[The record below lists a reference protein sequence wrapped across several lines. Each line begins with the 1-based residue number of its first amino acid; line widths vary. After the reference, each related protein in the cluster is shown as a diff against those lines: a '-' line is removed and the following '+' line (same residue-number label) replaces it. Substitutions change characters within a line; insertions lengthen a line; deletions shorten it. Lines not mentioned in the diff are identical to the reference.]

1 MRGLLILALVLSAVP
16 LGGCVTREFSN
27 FPGEVGEQIGMLGLL
42 DVDLNYVGDLNR
54 NSTRSDQDIDA
65 LRADVSAI
73 WERSVR
79 HFEPGPAVTLY
90 GPAVE
95 TSGTWQRAPLV
106 VRPAPSRTEVER
118 LENSDV
124 FIVRDPDG
132 QVTVTNKAEKK

>member
-1 MRGLLILALVLSAVP
+1 MRGLLILALALSAAP

-27 FPGEVGEQIGMLGLL
+27 FPGEVGEQIGMLSLL

-54 NSTRSDQDIDA
+54 NSTRSEQDIDA

-79 HFEPGPAVTLY
+79 RFEPGPAVVIE
-90 GPAVE
+90 GPVE
-95 TSGTWQRAPLV
+95 TRGTWQRTPLV
-106 VRPAPSRTEVER
+106 VRPAPESTEVER